1 MAVGLI
7 NKNVLFITSFYN
19 WNGQFYDRT
28 HCYPQK
34 FARCNANMLGRFSRP
49 SVTALFVGCAHHRSW
64 CFQRTR
70 LCTWERRL
78 SYFLTIASCPPYI
91 RGALVY
97 SLVHR
102 GYAAEST
109 RISACIYKSRICWSW
124 SWQTSKICLER
135 GIVEGADRLCFG
147 MRKSMSFNAFDE

>member
-1 MAVGLI
+1 MDNFTIGRTVSRKSSPDAMRICLGD
-7 NKNVLFITSFYN
+7 FP
-19 WNGQFYDRT
+19 GQV
-28 HCYPQK
+28 
-34 FARCNANMLGRFSRP
+34 S
-49 SVTALFVGCAHHRSW
+49 ALFVGCAHHRSW